1 LFWLKIF
8 ILEGYQMS
16 MGKVSSNMSSM
27 PQPVKQRTQAAPV
40 NGDGINDVKKSPP
53 SPPVKPMGKV
63 GTIINIKA

>member
-1 LFWLKIF
+1 
-8 ILEGYQMS
+8 MS
-16 MGKVSSNMSSM
+16 MGIVNSSMPSM

>member
-1 LFWLKIF
+1 
-8 ILEGYQMS
+8 

-27 PQPVKQRTQAAPV
+27 PQPVKQRTQAVPV

-53 SPPVKPMGKV
+53 SPPVKPMGEV